1 MKLFIKNLLFTLII
15 TGSVAGYVPNYLSRD
30 AVVAPGAWPILSYI
44 LFVVGVSIYLWC
56 LWDFATFGRG
66 TPAPIDAPKKLVIR
80 GLYHYTR
87 NPMYVGMLT
96 TVLGWVVMFQAS
108 KLYFYVLLF
117 SIIFHIAVVFY
128 EEPHLKKLFGDD
140 YDQYRSRV
148 GRWWPKLGRKSIV

>member
-1 MKLFIKNLLFTLII
+1 MS
-15 TGSVAGYVPNYLSRD
+15 GV
-30 AVVAPGAWPILSYI
+30 WPILSYI

-96 TVLGWVVMFQAS
+96 TVLGWVVMFQTS
-108 KLYFYVLLF
+108 KLYIYILLF
-117 SIIFHIAVVFY
+117 SVIFHVAVVFY
-128 EEPHLKKLFGDD
+128 EEPHLKKLFGED
-140 YDQYRSRV
+140 YEQYYSRV
-148 GRWWPKLGRKSIV
+148 GRWWPKFIK